1 MYKILSGP
9 WYHRHYVYAWYKIIL
24 SCASY
29 FSVGGSEW
37 LLDSV
42 LHLPLTP
49 RRRRRFLSYEMRAWP
64 ANTGTSTTPIII
76 QFFIISFYTISDM
89 IEGLPSD
96 NNVDL
101 SFWQAACCGHLM
113 YASWTRPN
121 QWWGTCV
128 NVCVLIAHVNTP
140 RCRNLRLTRINY
152 SSALSDMR
160 LLVDGF
166 NARGLSVK
174 DRFWWTE
181 LMMQISC
188 QHILEKLNSLCLLVY
203 YK

>member
-1 MYKILSGP
+1 MFKRLSGP
-9 WYHRHYVYAWYKIIL
+9 WYLIIL
-24 SCASY
+24 YCASY

-49 RRRRRFLSYEMRAWP
+49 RRRRRLLSYEMRVWP
-64 ANTGTSTTPIII
+64 ANTGTSTTPMII
-76 QFFIISFYTISDM
+76 QFFIISFYIISDM

-101 SFWQAACCGHLM
+101 SFWQAACSGHLM
-113 YASWTRPN
+113 CQRPN

-140 RCRNLRLTRINY
+140 WCRNLRLT
-152 SSALSDMR
+152 SSGVWKIKAL
-160 LLVDGF
+160 LYQTCVC
-166 NARGLSVK
+166 
-174 DRFWWTE
+174 W
-181 LMMQISC
+181 
-188 QHILEKLNSLCLLVY
+188 
-203 YK
+203 